1 MISVKKRTRKEYH
14 NCVCVCVCV
23 CVYACAF
30 ILRLKWIYS
39 IDLHFFKW
47 KVRSL
52 KRISLRLFPLLI
64 SRKYEIGY
72 EGSIANVAIRHLP
85 FFFNG
90 TRKKWGSKRSLMF
103 AKSVLSTSLILPSPV
118 TVTVVWDWIF
128 PNWFSASQIYVPL
141 SLAHK
146 SKKKRLFTHS
156 APPIN
161 HVWVTVMRSVSGKYD
176 TATSHPILGEEPH
189 IENSNPTAVWTCS
202 HLSFRPW
209 AVGAET
215 RSAWRHV
222 EESGKES
229 HRS

>member
-1 MISVKKRTRKEYH
+1 M
-14 NCVCVCVCV
+14 CVCVCVCV
-23 CVYACAF
+23 F

-52 KRISLRLFPLLI
+52 KWISLRLFPLLT

-72 EGSIANVAIRHLP
+72 EGRIANVAIRF

-146 SKKKRLFTHS
+146 SKKKRLFTTQHHPLTTCES
-156 APPIN
+156 QWWDLWVENMILPPRSSPSRRGAT
-161 HVWVTVMRSVSGKYD
+161 HRKQQSFRSV
-176 TATSHPILGEEPH
+176 HM
-189 IENSNPTAVWTCS
+189 
-202 HLSFRPW
+202 LSFEFQTTSCGSRDQKCLT
-209 AVGAET
+209 ACGGVREGVT
-215 RSAWRHV
+215 
-222 EESGKES
+222 
-229 HRS
+229 